1 MGEDGA
7 TDDPARALQEP
18 PQTATGSAR
27 RDPRLWSLLV
37 LGGWFLTEAAVL
49 SFSKGIV
56 HPYYAAALA
65 PGSAAMAGAA
75 IAVLAPRERDASR
88 SRQREARR
96 WRALL
101 AVAAVAAT
109 VAAQLVLM
117 HKVHYMRW
125 FEPFLL
131 AGAGLG
137 LLAMLSL
144 PRLRAAALALTL
156 CLLLVVPAA
165 YASTTW
171 LAPVQGTFPAAGPT
185 QASGAGGVGVGGVD
199 LRRDRALLAY
209 VRDHAPG
216 NRWAVLTDA
225 SETAAPFILMGL
237 DAGALAGYSGTDPAL
252 DGPGLARLVAKGQA
266 RYVALGGEFST
277 RGGNAATAAT
287 LRACRQLPPAVWA
300 GAPAGHGLVLFDCAG
315 RERAL
320 SSF

>member
-1 MGEDGA
+1 
-7 TDDPARALQEP
+7 
-18 PQTATGSAR
+18 
-27 RDPRLWSLLV
+27 V

-117 HKVHYMRW
+117 HRVHYMRW